1 MKNRWIAV
9 CLLLALM
16 MSLCVGA
23 VSCKDPDPD
32 ASFDYLGTDLSSYV
46 TLDPADYRGLNIEI
60 KWDEITEADV
70 DEWIDAILVSYR
82 SDKPLND
89 GAGVTD
95 APITLGDEVYVY
107 YYGYTVDENG
117 TKTAITGGSNMTST
131 TPDTITVGAREFVS
145 GFETAFLGKTPAEL
159 TKIKTSGAIAD
170 GDYITMTYFAVYP
183 DKTYGYHTDTFRFAE
198 EDRASIDA
206 TYGEGFYEVIVDNAM
221 EYGVANE
228 KAYIS
233 SATLPYTSE
242 AHGEGQIVYQD
253 IVFKYGTDRADGP
266 LVATTYFPA
275 DYENEALRCKTV
287 YFDMYLDYTKN
298 YVVQYD
304 TPTFDESFLLGVA
317 EVDIEKLEGYEGDTL
332 TDKYRSMVREL
343 LEGNA
348 LARREEYEALLL
360 DAVVTAISEKA
371 TVHLYPEEAIN
382 EQIAMMEQWLD
393 GWVEYYVQMGYTAD
407 REAIAKN
414 LLGYTT
420 GTYTEQFKT
429 LAEQTV
435 AGTMALYQMAKQ
447 EGLLLSGSAL
457 TAAIEA
463 AKQELFALSL
473 SQNED
478 EFDRDNY
485 DSDESYQAAL
495 DDFFEEMVTYYTQ
508 TYGDTYFEEYAQ
520 DQAIIDRLDEVFTIS
535 IVGRK
540 ES

>member
-1 MKNRWIAV
+1 M
-9 CLLLALM
+9 
-16 MSLCVGA
+16 
-23 VSCKDPDPD
+23 
-32 ASFDYLGTDLSSYV
+32 
-46 TLDPADYRGLNIEI
+46 
-60 KWDEITEADV
+60 
-70 DEWIDAILVSYR
+70 
-82 SDKPLND
+82 
-89 GAGVTD
+89 
-95 APITLGDEVYVY
+95 
-107 YYGYTVDENG
+107 
-117 TKTAITGGSNMTST
+117 
-131 TPDTITVGAREFVS
+131 
-145 GFETAFLGKTPAEL
+145 
-159 TKIKTSGAIAD
+159 
-170 GDYITMTYFAVYP
+170 
-183 DKTYGYHTDTFRFAE
+183 
-198 EDRASIDA
+198 
-206 TYGEGFYEVIVDNAM
+206 
-221 EYGVANE
+221 
-228 KAYIS
+228 
-233 SATLPYTSE
+233 
-242 AHGEGQIVYQD
+242 
-253 IVFKYGTDRADGP
+253 
-266 LVATTYFPA
+266 
-275 DYENEALRCKTV
+275 
-287 YFDMYLDYTKN
+287 
-298 YVVQYD
+298 
-304 TPTFDESFLLGVA
+304 
-317 EVDIEKLEGYEGDTL
+317 DIEKLEGYEGDTL

-343 LEGNA
+343 LEGNV